1 MANITTHN
9 HGETVTFR
17 IEDEGGLT
25 FFTVRRKS
33 LPELAEKVTEAD
45 LGIFDEDLEA

>member
-17 IEDEGGLT
+17 IEDAGVLT
-25 FFTVRRKS
+25 FFTVRRS
-33 LPELAEKVTEAD
+33 TLPDLALKVTEAD